1 MSGKH
6 VLQRFQEEVLRSGPE
21 ATLPSNLSGYWLTE
35 IQQHI
40 EQYFDEEQGPEDAE
54 SESNLSL
61 PLAAVMHILFA
72 KNGDEEIAVPIEA
85 MLKKIEDYRIE
96 LALEEIRRKTDMK
109 TEPATITSIFTDRD
123 VMVSEAT
130 PNPD

>member
-6 VLQRFQEEVLRSGPE
+6 VLQRFQEEVLSSGPE
-21 ATLPSNLSGYWLTE
+21 ATLPSNLSDYWLAE

-40 EQYFDEEQGPEDAE
+40 ERCFDEEQDLEDAE

-61 PLAAVMHILFA
+61 PLAAVMHILFV
-72 KNGDEEIAVPIEA
+72 KNSDEKFAVPIDA

-109 TEPATITSIFTDRD
+109 TEPATIISIFTDRD
-123 VMVSEAT
+123 VMI
-130 PNPD
+130 